1 MPKLKTKRGIKK
13 RFRITGSG
21 KIHRAHAGKSHLLTS
36 KRKKRKRALRRA
48 ALVSKAQERMIR
60 RMLPYG

>member
-13 RFRITGSG
+13 RFRITKSG
-21 KIHRAHAGKSHLLTS
+21 KIHRARSGKSHLLTS
-36 KRKKRKRALRRA
+36 KRKERKRRLRRA
-48 ALVSKAQERMIR
+48 ALVSKTQERMIK